1 MIQEITGSEAVTTT
15 NVQCTSTNSPPAGPW
30 RLSPGHALTVRSARA
45 GLVRVVRGGVWATFD
60 GPHAGPGN
68 DRGDYVLEAG
78 EMIMLRPGERLVL
91 EPAGTAQEAQLE
103 WRPVADP
110 AGAVTAEARVVGSD
124 ASTARFGRAIRA
136 VAARLAQ
143 FGAGHGRAPA

>member
-1 MIQEITGSEAVTTT
+1 MADT
-15 NVQCTSTNSPPAGPW
+15 NVQFTSTTCPPAGPW
-30 RLSPGHALTVRSARA
+30 RLAPGHAWSVKSARA

-60 GPHAGPGN
+60 GPHPGPGN

-91 EPAGTAQEAQLE
+91 EAARNGQEAQIE

-110 AGAVTAEARVVGSD
+110 AGAVALEARAADCD
-124 ASTARFGRAIRA
+124 ASAARLGRAIRA
-136 VAARLAQ
+136 LARRLAHVA
-143 FGAGHGRAPA
+143 GAHGRAPA

>member
-1 MIQEITGSEAVTTT
+1 MIQDMTGSEAVTTT

-60 GPHAGPGN
+60 GPHPGPGN

-91 EPAGTAQEAQLE
+91 EPARTAQEAQVE
-103 WRPVADP
+103 WRPAADAVAAQAP
-110 AGAVTAEARVVGSD
+110 VVGSD
-124 ASTARFGRAIRA
+124 APTARVGRAIRA
-136 VAARLAQ
+136 LAARLAQ
-143 FGAGHGRAPA
+143 FGAAHGRAPA